1 MQFRN
6 LKITGFKSFA
16 ESAEVEIEKGLTG
29 IVGPNGCGKSNVV
42 EALRWVMGE
51 SNARQ
56 MRGTEMDDVIFSGT
70 DQRPARN
77 LAEITLS
84 LDNHDRSAPLTFNHE
99 EDIEITRKVERGKG
113 TSYLVNGKA
122 ARAKD
127 VQLLFADTATGSRSA
142 GMVSQGRIGA
152 IVGAKPEDRRS
163 LLEEAANIKGLH
175 QRRHEAELKL
185 KQAETNLER
194 LDDIMLQLAEQA
206 QQLQRQ
212 ARQAARY
219 RSVADRLRKAEASLL
234 QAKWQ
239 DLQSQQTQAAQQK
252 SEIEAALADKTQAV
266 AKATT
271 HRTELAADLPLL
283 REREAEQAAI
293 CQQIQL
299 NLRERENEA
308 KRLRDELARL
318 QNQLLEIDRDEA
330 REKALAEDAGEALVN
345 LKDEQTSIKLVR
357 ETEGPKLEVAL
368 QELTRARDQS
378 AVAEADAA
386 QANAHLSSHLSQK
399 QSNQAR
405 LEKMQQRLQ
414 AVDAEQGALDL
425 AALKHSVEEAEKA
438 QREAEKTD
446 KQARAALEAAQSEER
461 AATQA
466 RDAAYEARKSAEMAL
481 TRCVAEIDAL
491 AYLLSAEKDEE
502 SPVSDL
508 LTITDHMELALAA
521 ALSDDLSLPVGQ
533 NGQAILADEEGQET
547 AQARDGGYWIEGFK
561 SSQPLDAPDIGSAL
575 SQFVKGP
582 DIILQAIRG
591 VSVAAS
597 SEDAFAAQASLRPGQ
612 ALVTAQ
618 GGLWRWDGLV
628 RIGQPAQAERLKQR
642 QRLETLQSQLAA
654 YQPDFDQK
662 QDNQT
667 RAEESAASCQQ
678 AVTAKQQD
686 VNAATQAQSQTQQ
699 QLVQAQLTYQ
709 KASERSSLLAEQQAE
724 LRDELGNWQA
734 QPDAPETEDELRRAV
749 SETKARAEAA
759 RARLIDAQ
767 SAEAALK
774 QAVEASGRRLKEIED
789 QIRNWENRAANTLRR
804 QDELGGRRQAALAEQ
819 ARLSERPAIL
829 AEEQEKLA
837 GQLETATQ
845 AREAQSDQLRE
856 GERALAEAETALRQA
871 EAAFASQRESLIR
884 SEAQMERLQSDR
896 QNLTSRILEKL
907 EITPLQL
914 PELSGQPMGEISE
927 PLQQL
932 EDRLARLVRERDQI
946 GPVNLRADIEMRE
959 LEERK
964 ASMESEKDDLLAA
977 IEKLRGA
984 IATLNKEGRSR
995 LLASFNEVNKYFSEL
1010 FVTLFGGG
1018 HAELRLTQSEDPLQ
1032 AGLEILASPPGKKLQ
1047 LLTLLSG
1054 GEQALT
1060 ALALIFAAF
1069 LTNPAPICVL
1079 DEVDAPLDD
1088 TNVARFCDLLENI
1101 VSRTQTRFLV
1111 VTHHRM
1117 TMARMDR
1124 LFGVTMEQR
1133 GISRLVSVDLQTA
1146 ESMRDETLI

>member
-122 ARAKD
+122 TRAKD

-234 QAKWQ
+234 QARWQ
-239 DLQSQQTQAAQQK
+239 DLQSQQTEAAQQK

-330 REKALAEDAGEALVN
+330 REKALAEDAGEALSN

-399 QSNQAR
+399 QANQAR

-414 AVDAEQGALDL
+414 AVDAEQGGLDL

-438 QREAEKTD
+438 QSEAEQTD
-446 KQARAALEAAQSEER
+446 KQARTALEAAQNEER

-481 TRCVAEIDAL
+481 TRCMAEIDAL

-508 LTITDHMELALAA
+508 LTITDNMELALAA

-533 NGQAILADEEGQET
+533 NGEAILADEEGQET
-547 AQARDGGYWIEGFK
+547 AQALDGGYWIDGFK

-575 SQFVKGP
+575 SQFVAGP

-597 SEDAFAAQASLRPGQ
+597 SEDAFAAQAGLRPGQ

-642 QRLETLQSQLAA
+642 QRLETLQIELAA

-667 RAEESAASCQQ
+667 KAEESAANCQQ
-678 AVTAKQQD
+678 GVTAKQQD
-686 VNAATQAQSQTQQ
+686 VNAATQALSQTQQ
-699 QLVQAQLTYQ
+699 QLVHAQLTYQ

-724 LRDELGNWQA
+724 LRDELGNWHA

-749 SETKARAEAA
+749 SQTKARAEAA

-804 QDELGGRRQAALAEQ
+804 QDELGGRRQAALDEQ

-845 AREAQSDQLRE
+845 AREAQSDKLRE

-914 PELSGQPMGEISE
+914 PELSGQPLGEINE

>member
-1 MQFRN
+1 MYFRN

-84 LDNHDRSAPLTFNHE
+84 LDNHDRSAPLSFNGE
-99 EDIEITRKVERGKG
+99 DDIEITRKVERGKG

-122 ARAKD
+122 TRAKD

-185 KQAETNLER
+185 KQAEANLER

-206 QQLQRQ
+206 QHLQRQ

-234 QAKWQ
+234 QAQWQ
-239 DLQSQQTQAAQQK
+239 DLQSQQAAAAEQK
-252 SEIEAALADKTQAV
+252 AEIEARLADKTQEV

-271 HRTELAADLPLL
+271 HRTELAAELPLL
-283 REREAEQAAI
+283 REKEAEQAAI

-318 QNQLLEIDRDEA
+318 DNQLLQIDRDEA
-330 REKALAEDAGEALVN
+330 REKALAEDAGDALKN

-357 ETEGPKLEVAL
+357 ETDGPKLEVAL
-368 QELTRARDQS
+368 QELERAREQS
-378 AVAEADAA
+378 AGADADSA
-386 QANAHLSSHLSQK
+386 QANAHLNSYLSQK

-405 LEKMQQRLQ
+405 LEKMQHRLM
-414 AVDAEQGALDL
+414 AVEAEQSGLDM
-425 AALKHSVEEAEKA
+425 AALKSAMQAAETAYGDAATRESRAKQALDKA
-438 QREAEKTD
+438 QDEAR
-446 KQARAALEAAQSEER
+446 RAA
-461 AATQA
+461 QA
-466 RDAAYEARKSAEMAL
+466 RDAAYEARKSAEMSL
-481 TRCVAEIDAL
+481 TRCTAEMDAL
-491 AYLLSAEKDEE
+491 AYLLSEEKAEE

-508 LTITDHMELALAA
+508 LTISGDMELALAA

-533 NGQAILADEEGQET
+533 RAEENDDAPDAAEAHDKT
-547 AQARDGGYWIEGFK
+547 DGGYWIEGFT
-561 SSQPLDAPDIGSAL
+561 SAEALNPPEIGDAL
-575 SQFVKGP
+575 SAYVKGP
-582 DIILQAIRG
+582 DIILAAIRG
-591 VSVAAS
+591 VGVVGSAK
-597 SEDAFAAQASLRPGQ
+597 EGFAGQSHLRPGQ
-612 ALVTAQ
+612 ALVSAD

-628 RIGQPAQAERLKQR
+628 RQGQPAQAERLKQR
-642 QRLETLQSQLAA
+642 QRLDALNAQITRLQPAFEAA
-654 YQPDFDQK
+654 EQQQK
-662 QDNQT
+662 A
-667 RAEESAASCQQ
+667 AEEAAAQNQSLLASTQ
-678 AVTAKQQD
+678 KEL
-686 VNAATQAQSQTQQ
+686 NSATQDHN
-699 QLVQAQLTYQ
+699 QAQQRLAQAELAYQ
-709 KASERSSLLAEQQAE
+709 KAEERRSSLAEQQAE
-724 LRDELGNWQA
+724 LRDELGNWQD
-734 QPDAPETEDELRRAV
+734 QPDKPETEERLRAEV
-749 SETKARAEAA
+749 SDTKARAEAA

-774 QAVEASGRRLKEIED
+774 QAVDSSVRRLKEIED
-789 QIRNWENRAANTLRR
+789 QIRNWESRAANTLRR
-804 QDELGGRRQAALAEQ
+804 QDELGGRRQAALDEQ

-829 AEEQEKLA
+829 RSEQDKLA
-837 GQLETATQ
+837 EQLEHASTE
-845 AREAQSDQLRE
+845 RDAQSDRLRVA
-856 GERALAEAETALRQA
+856 ERALGEAETALRQV
-871 EAAFASQRESLIR
+871 EGAFAEQRESLIR
-884 SEAQMERLQSDR
+884 SEAQMERLLSDR
-896 QNLTSRILEKL
+896 QNLTTRILEKL

-914 PELSGQPMGEISE
+914 PDLSGLALGEITE

-946 GPVNLRADIEMRE
+946 GPVNLRADIEMAE

-964 ASMESEKDDLLAA
+964 ATMESEKEDLLAA

-1032 AGLEILASPPGKKLQ
+1032 AGLEIMASTPGKKLQ

>member
-330 REKALAEDAGEALVN
+330 REKALAEDAGEALAN

-734 QPDAPETEDELRRAV
+734 QPDAPETEDE
-749 SETKARAEAA
+749 
-759 RARLIDAQ
+759 
-767 SAEAALK
+767 
-774 QAVEASGRRLKEIED
+774 
-789 QIRNWENRAANTLRR
+789 
-804 QDELGGRRQAALAEQ
+804 
-819 ARLSERPAIL
+819 
-829 AEEQEKLA
+829 
-837 GQLETATQ
+837 
-845 AREAQSDQLRE
+845 
-856 GERALAEAETALRQA
+856 
-871 EAAFASQRESLIR
+871 
-884 SEAQMERLQSDR
+884 
-896 QNLTSRILEKL
+896 
-907 EITPLQL
+907 
-914 PELSGQPMGEISE
+914 
-927 PLQQL
+927 
-932 EDRLARLVRERDQI
+932 
-946 GPVNLRADIEMRE
+946 
-959 LEERK
+959 
-964 ASMESEKDDLLAA
+964 
-977 IEKLRGA
+977 
-984 IATLNKEGRSR
+984 
-995 LLASFNEVNKYFSEL
+995 
-1010 FVTLFGGG
+1010 
-1018 HAELRLTQSEDPLQ
+1018 
-1032 AGLEILASPPGKKLQ
+1032 
-1047 LLTLLSG
+1047 
-1054 GEQALT
+1054 
-1060 ALALIFAAF
+1060 
-1069 LTNPAPICVL
+1069 
-1079 DEVDAPLDD
+1079 
-1088 TNVARFCDLLENI
+1088 
-1101 VSRTQTRFLV
+1101 
-1111 VTHHRM
+1111 
-1117 TMARMDR
+1117 
-1124 LFGVTMEQR
+1124 
-1133 GISRLVSVDLQTA
+1133 
-1146 ESMRDETLI
+1146 